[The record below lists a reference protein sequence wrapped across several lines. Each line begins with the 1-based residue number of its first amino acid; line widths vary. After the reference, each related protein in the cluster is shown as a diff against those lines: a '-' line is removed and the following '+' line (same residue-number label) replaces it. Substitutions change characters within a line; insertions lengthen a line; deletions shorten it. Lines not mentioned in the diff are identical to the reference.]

1 MREAKMRAMPKAAN
15 NNLTKTGMDP
25 QNTQPGTEHTTPET
39 SQNDVPTGQTL
50 EAGGE
55 NKSSAGP
62 LIAVVIIVALL
73 VLGALYYFRSVA
85 PLHEHMPTDEA
96 MMEEDQILEEL
107 TTQSQ
112 SDVLADI
119 EADLDA
125 TALDELDKELSDIES
140 EL

>member
-1 MREAKMRAMPKAAN
+1 
-15 NNLTKTGMDP
+15 MDP
-25 QNTQPGTEHTTPET
+25 QNTQPDTEQTAPEMPRNSTPPE
-39 SQNDVPTGQTL
+39 QNL

-73 VLGALYYFRSVA
+73 ILGALYYFRSVA
-85 PLHEHMPTDEA
+85 PIHKIMPTDEA
-96 MMEEDQILEEL
+96 MMEKDQMLEDLA
-107 TTQSQ
+107 TQSR

-125 TALDELDKELSDIES
+125 TMLDSLDQELSEIEAS
-140 EL
+140 L